1 MFGDVL
7 LNSVSVDR
15 HRIEI
20 DRRGC
25 CLLYKRF
32 TDEKLEKEFIVDVAI
47 ELRLVPIY
55 PVFYPRFIT
64 QYILCEFDKSI
75 AVASGS
81 SMVVHIE
88 IPIDV
93 AVYAY
98 SKNSFTILDV
108 LPLHL
113 KPKLVLYGPINGGVL
128 ARYCKTKLVDPATVP
143 ELGWAL
149 SKLVLR
155 NNTNSVV
162 TVRKVLLD
170 SSPLRLYYA
179 PGKWLVYTQ
188 EITLNI
194 VSSSS
199 AIVSY
204 GQPFIEGVQPIDD
217 PPELRPPR
225 IHNRTD
231 MFWGY

>member
-1 MFGDVL
+1 L
-7 LNSVSVDR
+7 
-15 HRIEI
+15 
-20 DRRGC
+20 
-25 CLLYKRF
+25 
-32 TDEKLEKEFIVDVAI
+32 
-47 ELRLVPIY
+47 
-55 PVFYPRFIT
+55 
-64 QYILCEFDKSI
+64 LCELDKPI

-81 SMVVHIE
+81 SIVIHIE
-88 IPIDV
+88 IPTDI
-93 AVYAY
+93 AIYAY
-98 SKNSFTILDV
+98 SKTSFTILDV
-108 LPLHL
+108 LPLHP
-113 KPKLVLYGPINGGVL
+113 KPKLVLYGPINGGML
-128 ARYCKTKLVDPATVP
+128 ARYCKTRLADPATVP
-143 ELGWAL
+143 ELRWAL

-170 SSPLRLYYA
+170 SSPLRLYYVS
-179 PGKWLVYTQ
+179 GKWLVYTQ

-194 VSSSS
+194 ISLSS

-217 PPELRPPR
+217 PPGLRPPR